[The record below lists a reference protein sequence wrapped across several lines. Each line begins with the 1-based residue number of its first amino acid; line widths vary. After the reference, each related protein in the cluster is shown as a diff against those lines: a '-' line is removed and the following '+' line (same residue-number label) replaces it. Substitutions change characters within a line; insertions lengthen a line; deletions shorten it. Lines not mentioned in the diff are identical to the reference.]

1 MIVLSAGM
9 QKSGTGWYWNMTNEL
24 LMAAGH
30 PDAREIREKHQL
42 QSVLTKPNCNVPKL
56 RDKAIMALDRVGQ
69 NGITFVVK
77 THRRPSKLVRK
88 LITQGRFKATYI
100 YRDLRDVIV
109 SALDR
114 GRVMRETGQLHGRH
128 FYIGP
133 QKSFAKYHTVRGAIL
148 WVRFRLL
155 PVWKAWAHCDGV
167 LLTRYED
174 LHADTQGQLRRLA
187 EYLDLDVSEKQIEAI
202 AAAYDRSRL
211 KADIS
216 RAGRLHLNKGVT
228 GRFKEVL
235 SQEQQELCR
244 KRLGRYLQM
253 MGYRD

>member
-9 QKSGTGWYWNMTNEL
+9 QKAGTGWYWNMTNEL

-30 PDAREIREKHQL
+30 PDAREIREKYQL
-42 QSVLTKPNCNVPKL
+42 QTVLTTLNCNVRGL
-56 RDKAIMALDRVGQ
+56 DGKAITELNRISQQGH
-69 NGITFVVK
+69 TFVVK
-77 THRRPSKLVRK
+77 THRRPSKLVRE
-88 LITQGRFKATYI
+88 LMAEGRIRATYI

-114 GRVMRETGQLHGRH
+114 GRVMRETGYLHGRH
-128 FYIGP
+128 FHIGP

-148 WVRFRLL
+148 WARFRLL
-155 PVWKAWAHCDGV
+155 PVWKAWANCDGV
-167 LLTRYED
+167 LMTRYED
-174 LHADTQGQLRRLA
+174 LHADAQGELRRLA
-187 EYLDLDVSEKQIEAI
+187 DYLDLDVSQKQIEAI
-202 AAAYDRSRL
+202 VAAYDRGRL

-216 RAGRLHLNKGVT
+216 RAGSLHLNKGVT

-244 KRLGRYLQM
+244 RRLGRYLEL
-253 MGYRD
+253 MGYRE

>member
-9 QKSGTGWYWNMTNEL
+9 QKAGTGWYWNMTNEL
-24 LMAAGH
+24 LMAAGY
-30 PDAREIREKHQL
+30 PDAREIREKYRLHSL
-42 QSVLTKPNCNVPKL
+42 LTTINCNVPVL
-56 RDKAIMALDRVGQ
+56 RNRVVMALDRISAEG
-69 NGITFVVK
+69 NTFVIK

-88 LITQGRFKATYI
+88 LIAQGRFKATYI

-114 GRVMRETGQLHGRH
+114 GRVMRETGQLRGRH

-133 QKSFAKYHTVRGAIL
+133 QKSFAKYHTVRAAIL
-148 WVRFRLL
+148 WARFRLL
-155 PVWKAWAHCDGV
+155 PVWRAWTHCDGV

-174 LHADTQGQLRRLA
+174 LHADTHGQLRRLA
-187 EYLDLDVSEKQIEAI
+187 DYLDLDVSEKQIEAI
-202 AAAYDRSRL
+202 VAAYDRGRM

-216 RAGRLHLNKGVT
+216 SAGHLHFNKGVT

-235 SQEQQELCR
+235 SQEHQELCR
-244 KRLGRYLQM
+244 RRLGRYLEL
-253 MGYRD
+253 MGYRE

>member
-1 MIVLSAGM
+1 MIILSAGM
-9 QKSGTGWYWNMTNEL
+9 QKYGTGWYWNMTNEL

-30 PDAREIREKHQL
+30 PDAREIREKYQL
-42 QSVLTKPNCNVPKL
+42 HSLLTTKNCNVRRL
-56 RDKAIMALDRVGQ
+56 DDQAIIELDRIRQQGH
-69 NGITFVVK
+69 TFVVK

-88 LITQGRFKATYI
+88 LMAEGRIRATYI

-109 SALDR
+109 SALER

-148 WVRFRLL
+148 WARFRLL
-155 PVWKAWAHCDGV
+155 PVWKAWANCDGV
-167 LLTRYED
+167 LMTRYED

-187 EYLDLDVSEKQIEAI
+187 DYLDLDVSEKQIETI
-202 AAAYDRSRL
+202 AAAYDRSRI

-216 RAGRLHLNKGVT
+216 RAGHLHLNKGVT
-228 GRFKEVL
+228 GRFKDVFSE
-235 SQEQQELCR
+235 EQQELCR
-244 KRLGRYLQM
+244 RRLGRYLQM
-253 MGYRD
+253 MGYLD

>member
-9 QKSGTGWYWNMTNEL
+9 QKAGTGWYWNMTNEL

-56 RDKAIMALDRVGQ
+56 RDEAIMALDRVGQ
-69 NGITFVVK
+69 DGITFVVK
-77 THRRPSKLVRK
+77 THRRPTKLVRK

-128 FYIGP
+128 YFIGP

-148 WVRFRLL
+148 WARFRLL

-167 LLTRYED
+167 LMTRYED
-174 LHADTQGQLRRLA
+174 LHADTPGQLQRLA
-187 EYLDLDVSEKQIEAI
+187 DYLDLDVSEKQIETI
-202 AAAYDRSRL
+202 AAAYDRSRI

-216 RAGRLHLNKGVT
+216 RAAYLHLNKGVT
-228 GRFKEVL
+228 GRFREVL

-244 KRLGRYLQM
+244 RRLGRYLQM
-253 MGYRD
+253 MGYPD

>member
-1 MIVLSAGM
+1 MILLSAGM

-30 PDAREIREKHQL
+30 PDARKVREEYQL
-42 QSVLTKPNCNVPKL
+42 ESAITAPNCNLRKL
-56 RDKAIMALDRVGQ
+56 RDESIMALDRVSQ
-69 NGITFVVK
+69 QGITFAVK

-88 LITQGRFKATYI
+88 LMAQGHFKATYI

-114 GRVMRETGQLHGRH
+114 GKVMRETGHLHGRH

-133 QKSFAKYHTVRGAIL
+133 QKSFAKYHTVRGAIR
-148 WVRFRLL
+148 WARFRLL
-155 PVWKAWAHCDGV
+155 PVWKAWSQCDGV

-174 LHADTQGQLRRLA
+174 LHADAHAQLRRVA
-187 EYLDLDVSEKQIEAI
+187 EHLDLDVSDEQIATI
-202 AAAYDRSRL
+202 VAAYDRGRM
-211 KADIS
+211 
-216 RAGRLHLNKGVT
+216 RAEKTSARGLHLNKAIT

-235 SQEQQELCR
+235 NQEQQDLCR
-244 KRLGRYLQM
+244 KRLGRYLEL
-253 MGYRD
+253 MGYSV